1 MIRRE
6 YIEHCGL
13 GEALLPPIRVGSCE
27 VSLHY
32 QETLDPHAPWPNEP
46 GSFWVVYVCPDGRSG
61 SGSSASSNGFGA
73 VHINDQMVIHGMM
86 PPDAETVEVL
96 VGDRDQIAVQAT
108 SGVFIAVV
116 PTGKDI
122 TVTFRDLQGMVVA
135 ERRVRAEWTVSLHES

>member
-1 MIRRE
+1 
-6 YIEHCGL
+6 
-13 GEALLPPIRVGSCE
+13 
-27 VSLHY
+27 
-32 QETLDPHAPWPNEP
+32 
-46 GSFWVVYVCPDGRSG
+46 
-61 SGSSASSNGFGA
+61 
-73 VHINDQMVIHGMM
+73 MVIHGMM